1 MLTGQTGRGRLVTA
15 LFYAVI
21 HATGAF
27 GATAIILDRTHQ
39 SQVFHETR
47 HYRIFLPPDYETSGK
62 RYPVV
67 YFFHG
72 WGERYN
78 QCSAGHNYDQGADYS
93 GDNFASF
100 VGTHDLIVVRWDGHN
115 PRTPGEN
122 YVRPY
127 NIGPVETD
135 RQFPLYFPELVR
147 YIDATYRT
155 IPDRGHRGTS
165 GLSMGGFMSS
175 WVAGKYPDLVSSMSN
190 FMGSSEFVVGP
201 RGFPVEYR
209 HEEMHNNYDGMRT
222 RMIMGT
228 DDFIQFYHRR
238 MNLIWDYTQGHHE
251 SEIFKAD
258 HGTPGIAK
266 TMLFHMRAFA
276 DPLPKPT
283 VWNHVDVYPEFSV
296 WGWDVATDR
305 KEPGFTVLEN
315 VSPTGFH
322 SCVREWVPLG
332 RLLANAQ
339 VRITTPSFY
348 RPGQEVTVN
357 LIRLRDGQVRH
368 LQEKADSKGQLTV
381 GLDGEEYEVG
391 IGSGPNLALAGFAIE
406 EAAWATDTKPVRLR
420 ACFVNKGDHA
430 TAALRV
436 RWETRNAG
444 VRLDAAAAT
453 IPPLPPGKSAQ
464 VPLAFTVQDP
474 TREIVKLFAVGEH
487 VRLPLEIPTFPAAGK
502 TDDFRI
508 ADGLSLP
515 VYQGAET
522 VQQLTLGTGNGDGYA
537 NAGERIAILLP
548 EGNAYRAAELF
559 TNDACVDLTKRVSDG
574 WAGYDHVG
582 ASAKIS
588 LPLIQGSCA
597 PDHLVR
603 ALARVQLPDKPNHKI
618 RYRVVE
624 FQVK

>member
-1 MLTGQTGRGRLVTA
+1 MLTKPTGRGRLAAA
-15 LFYAVI
+15 LFYAVV

-27 GATAIILDRTHQ
+27 GATAIVLDRTHE

-47 HYRIFLPPDYETSGK
+47 HYRIFLPPGYETSGK

-78 QCSAGHNYDQGADYS
+78 TGTAGHNYDQGADYG

-100 VGTHDLIVVRWDGHN
+100 VGTHDLIVVRWDGYN
-115 PRTPGEN
+115 PRTPGEE

-135 RQFPLYFPELVR
+135 RQFPLYFPELVG

-155 IPDRGHRGTS
+155 IPDREHRGTS

-201 RGFPVEYR
+201 RGVPVEYR
-209 HEEMHNNYDGMRT
+209 HEEMHNNYDGLRT

-238 MNLIWDYTQGHHE
+238 MNLIWDYTQAHHE
-251 SEIFKAD
+251 SEIFQAD

-266 TMLFHMRAFA
+266 TMMFHMQAFA
-276 DPLPKPT
+276 DPLPKPA
-283 VWNHVDVYPEFSV
+283 VWNHIDVYPEFSA
-296 WGWDVATDR
+296 WGWDVTTDR

-315 VSPTGFH
+315 VSPSGFR

-332 RLLANAQ
+332 RVLAGVQ
-339 VRITTPSFY
+339 VRITTPSSY
-348 RPGQEVTVN
+348 RAGQEVTVN

-368 LQEKADSKGQLTV
+368 LREKADSKGRLTV
-381 GLDGEEYEVG
+381 GLDGEEYEAG

-406 EAAWATDTKPVRLR
+406 GAAWATDTEPVRVR
-420 ACFVNKGDHA
+420 ARFVNKGGHA
-430 TAALRV
+430 TAAMRL
-436 RWETRNAG
+436 RWETTNAD
-444 VRLDAAAAT
+444 VRLNTATAA

-464 VPLAFTVQDP
+464 VPLAFTVQDRA
-474 TREIVKLFAVGEH
+474 REIVKLFAVGGDM
-487 VRLPLEIPTFPAAGK
+487 RLPLEIPTFPPAGK
-502 TDDFRI
+502 TGDFRI

-515 VYQGAET
+515 VYQRGET
-522 VQQLTLGTGNGDGYA
+522 VQPLTLGTGNGDGRA

-559 TNDACVDLTKRVSDG
+559 TNDACVDLTGRASDG
-574 WAGYDHVG
+574 WGDYDHVG

-588 LPLIQGSCA
+588 LPLIRGSCTSG
-597 PDHLVR
+597 HLVR

-618 RYRVVE
+618 RYAVIE
-624 FQVK
+624 FQVR

>member
-1 MLTGQTGRGRLVTA
+1 MTNQTGLRRLA
-15 LFYAVI
+15 AMFYMVAGS
-21 HATGAF
+21 TTTF
-27 GATAIILDRTHQ
+27 GATAIILDRTHE

-78 QCSAGHNYDQGADYS
+78 TATAGHNYDQGSDYD

-100 VGTHDLIVVRWDGHN
+100 VGTHDLIVVRWDGYN

-155 IPDRGHRGTS
+155 IPDREHRGTS

-209 HEEMHNNYDGMRT
+209 HEEIHNNYDGMPT

-238 MNLIWDYTQGHHE
+238 MNLIWDYTQAHHE
-251 SEIFKAD
+251 SEVFKAD

-266 TMLFHMRAFA
+266 TLMFHMRAFEA
-276 DPLPKPT
+276 PLTRPA
-283 VWNHVDVYPEFSV
+283 VWNHIDVYPDFSV
-296 WGWDVATDR
+296 WGWNIATDR

-315 VSPTGFH
+315 VSPSGFR
-322 SCVREWVPLG
+322 SCVREWVPAG
-332 RLLANAQ
+332 RMLAGVQ
-339 VRITTPSFY
+339 VGITTPSSY
-348 RPGQEVTVN
+348 KPGQELPVN
-357 LIRLRDGQVRH
+357 VIRLRDGQLRH
-368 LQEKADSKGQLTV
+368 LRQKADAKGRLTV
-381 GLDGEEYEVG
+381 NLDGEEYEVG
-391 IGSGPNLALAGFAIE
+391 IGSAPNLALMGFAIE
-406 EAAWATDTKPVRLR
+406 AAAWATDTEKVGVRVK
-420 ACFVNKGDHA
+420 FVNKSDQA
-430 TAALRV
+430 TPAMQLH
-436 RWETRNAG
+436 WGTPNADI
-444 VRLDAAAAT
+444 RLDSARAA
-453 IPPLPPGKSAQ
+453 IPPLRPGKTAEA
-464 VPLAFTVQDP
+464 PLTFTALDS
-474 TREIVKLFAVGEH
+474 TREIVKLFALGDQIK
-487 VRLPLEIPTFPAAGK
+487 LPLEIPTFPPADK
-502 TDDFRI
+502 TEDFRI
-508 ADGLSLP
+508 ADGRALP
-515 VYQGAET
+515 VYQRGQT
-522 VQQLTLGTGNGDGYA
+522 VQQVTLGTGNGDGHA
-537 NAGERIAILLP
+537 DAGERIAILLP
-548 EGNAYRAAELF
+548 EGDAYRAAELF
-559 TNDACVDLTKRVSDG
+559 TNDECLDLTKRLSDNWG
-574 WAGYDHVG
+574 GYDHVG

-588 LPLIQGSCA
+588 LPLIRSNCGSG
-597 PDHLVR
+597 HLIR

-618 RYRVVE
+618 RYAVVE

>member
-1 MLTGQTGRGRLVTA
+1 MLTKQTGRHRLAAVV
-15 LFYAVI
+15 LYAVA
-21 HATGAF
+21 HATGAG
-27 GATAIILDRTHQ
+27 GATAIILDRTHE

-72 WGERYN
+72 YGERYN
-78 QCSAGHNYDQGADYS
+78 QCSAGHNYDQGTDYG

-100 VGTHDLIVVRWDGHN
+100 VGTHDVIVVRWDGYN
-115 PRTPGEN
+115 PRTPGES

-155 IPDRGHRGTS
+155 IPDREHRGTS

-238 MNLIWDYTQGHHE
+238 MNLIWDYTQAHHE
-251 SEIFKAD
+251 SEVFKAD

-266 TMLFHMRAFA
+266 TMMFHMQAFA
-276 DPLPKPT
+276 DPLPRPA
-283 VWNHVDVYPEFSV
+283 VWNHIDVYPEFTV
-296 WGWDVATDR
+296 WGWGVATDR

-315 VSPTGFH
+315 VSPSGFR
-322 SCVREWVPLG
+322 SSVRQWVPSG
-332 RLLANAQ
+332 RVLAG
-339 VRITTPSFY
+339 VRIRITTGSCY
-348 RPGQEVTVN
+348 RPGQDLTVN
-357 LIRLRDGQVRH
+357 LIRLRDGQVRR
-368 LQEKADSKGQLTV
+368 LREKADSQGRLTV

-391 IGSGPNLALAGFAIE
+391 IGSGANLAVAGFAIE
-406 EAAWATDTKPVRLR
+406 GAAWATDTEPVRGRVRL
-420 ACFVNKGDHA
+420 VNKGGHA
-430 TAALRV
+430 STALRV
-436 RWETRNAG
+436 HWESPNAD
-444 VRLDAAAAT
+444 VRLDGGTAT
-453 IPPLPPGKSAQ
+453 IPPLPPEKSAE
-464 VPLAFTVQDP
+464 VPLAFTVEDP
-474 TREIVKLFAVGEH
+474 TREIVKLFAVGDKL
-487 VRLPLEIPTFPAAGK
+487 RLPLEIPIFPRAGK
-502 TDDFRI
+502 AEDFRI

-515 VYQGAET
+515 VYQHGET
-522 VQQLTLGTGNGDGYA
+522 VRPLTLGTGNGDGQA

-559 TNDACVDLTKRVSDG
+559 TNDSCVDLTLRASDDWG
-574 WAGYDHVG
+574 RYDHVG

-588 LPLIQGSCA
+588 LPLIQSSCT
-597 PDHLVR
+597 PGHLVR
-603 ALARVQLPDKPNHKI
+603 ALARVILPDKPNHKV
-618 RYRVVE
+618 RYAVIE

>member
-1 MLTGQTGRGRLVTA
+1 MLTARTGRTRLGA
-15 LFYAVI
+15 LLYLSF
-21 HATGAF
+21 HASVAF
-27 GATAIILDRTHQ
+27 GAAAIVLDRTHESRFFQ
-39 SQVFHETR
+39 ETR
-47 HYRIFLPPDYETSGK
+47 HYRIFLPPDYETSRK

-78 QCSAGHNYDQGADYS
+78 QCTAGHNYDQGTDYG

-100 VGTHDLIVVRWDGHN
+100 VGAHDLIVVRWDGYN

-155 IPDRGHRGTS
+155 IPDREHRGTS

-201 RGFPVEYR
+201 PSSPVEYR

-222 RMIMGT
+222 RLIMGT
-228 DDFIQFYHRR
+228 EDFIQFYHRR
-238 MNLIWDYTQGHHE
+238 MNLIWDFTQAHHE
-251 SEIFKAD
+251 SEVFKAD

-266 TMLFHMRAFA
+266 TMSFHMRSFA
-276 DPLPKPT
+276 EPLPRPA
-283 VWNHVDVYPEFSV
+283 VWNHIDVYPEFSA
-296 WGWDVATDR
+296 WGWDVTTDR

-315 VSPTGFH
+315 VSASGFR
-322 SCVREWVPLG
+322 SCVREWVPSG
-332 RLLANAQ
+332 RILAGVQ
-339 VRITTPSFY
+339 VKIMTPSSY
-348 RPGQEVTVN
+348 RPGQDVTVN

-368 LQEKADSKGQLTV
+368 LREKADSKGRLTL

-391 IGSGPNLALAGFAIE
+391 IGSAANLALAGIAVE
-406 EAAWATDTKPVRLR
+406 GTAWATDAEPVRLR
-420 ACFVNKGDHA
+420 ARFVNKGERA
-430 TAALRV
+430 SAAMQL
-436 RWETRNAG
+436 RWETPNRG
-444 VRLDAAAAT
+444 VRLDTAT
-453 IPPLPPGKSAQ
+453 ATLPALAPGRLAE
-464 VPLAFTVQDP
+464 VPLVLTVQDP
-474 TREIVKLFAVGEH
+474 TREIVKLFAVGAH
-487 VRLPLEIPTFPAAGK
+487 VRLPLELPTFPPAGK
-502 TDDFRI
+502 TAEYRI

-515 VYQGAET
+515 VYQGGET
-522 VQQLTLGTGNGDGYA
+522 VQQLTLGTGNSDGYA

-548 EGNAYRAAELF
+548 DGNAFRAAELF
-559 TNDACVDLTKRVSDG
+559 TNDACIDLSKRVSDG
-574 WAGYDHVG
+574 WGGYDHVG

-588 LPLIQGSCA
+588 LPLIQESCT
-597 PDHLVR
+597 PGHVIR
-603 ALARVQLPDKPNHKI
+603 ALARIQLANKPNHTV
-618 RYRVVE
+618 RYAVVE
-624 FQVK
+624 FPIK

>member
-1 MLTGQTGRGRLVTA
+1 MGNQRRGRGGLAAA
-15 LFYAVI
+15 LFYAVA
-21 HATGAF
+21 HAPAALGAP
-27 GATAIILDRTHQ
+27 AIILDGTHE

-47 HYRIFLPPDYETSGK
+47 HYRIFLPPGYETSGK

-78 QCSAGHNYDQGADYS
+78 QCTAGHNYDQGTDYG

-100 VGTHDLIVVRWDGHN
+100 VGAHDLIVVRWDGYN
-115 PRTPGEN
+115 PRAPGED
-122 YVRPY
+122 YIRPY

-135 RQFPLYFPELVR
+135 RQFPQYFPELVR

-155 IPDRGHRGTS
+155 IPDREHRGTS

-209 HEEMHNNYDGMRT
+209 HEEMHNNYGGMRT

-238 MNLIWDYTQGHHE
+238 MNLIWDYTQPHHE
-251 SEIFKAD
+251 SEVFKAD

-266 TMLFHMRAFA
+266 TMMFHLRAFA
-276 DPLPKPT
+276 DPLPRPA
-283 VWNHVDVYPEFSV
+283 VWNHIDVYPEFSV
-296 WGWDVATDR
+296 WDWELVTDR

-315 VSPTGFH
+315 VSASGFR
-322 SCVREWVPLG
+322 SCVREWVPSGRVLG
-332 RLLANAQ
+332 GVQ
-339 VRITTPSFY
+339 VRITTPSSY

-368 LQEKADSKGQLTV
+368 LRERANSKGRLTI
-381 GLDGEEYEVG
+381 GLDGEEYEAG
-391 IGSGPNLALAGFAIE
+391 IGSGPILALTGVTIE
-406 EAAWATDTKPVRLR
+406 GAAWATDTEPMR
-420 ACFVNKGDHA
+420 ARVGFANKGGRA
-430 TAALRV
+430 TPAMQL
-436 RWETRNAG
+436 RWETPNPG
-444 VRLDAAAAT
+444 VRLATATAT
-453 IPPLPPGKSAQ
+453 IPALSPGRSAE
-464 VPLAFTVQDP
+464 VALALTVQDP
-474 TREIVKLFAVGEH
+474 TREVVKLFAVGAD
-487 VRLPLEIPTFPAAGK
+487 VRLPLEIATFPPAGK
-502 TDDFRI
+502 AGDFRI

-515 VYQGAET
+515 LYQGGET
-522 VQQLTLGTGNGDGYA
+522 VKPLALGTGDGQA

-548 EGNAYRAAELF
+548 DGNAFRAAELF
-559 TNDACVDLTKRVSDG
+559 TNDACVDLTQRASDG
-574 WAGYDHVG
+574 WGSYDHVG

-588 LPLIQGSCA
+588 LLLIRNTCPPG
-597 PDHLVR
+597 HLIR
-603 ALARVQLPDKPNHKI
+603 ALARIQLPNKPNHTVS
-618 RYRVVE
+618 YRVVE
-624 FQVK
+624 FPVN